1 MVQNGIK
8 WWKIMLIGEYYHS
21 LDPKGRVTIP
31 SKFREDLNEF
41 VMTKGLDECLFLYP
55 NSEWEKIENKLKEL
69 PMTNKAVRSF
79 VRTFFSGA
87 CDCAIDKQGRV
98 LIPQNLR
105 DYANIKDSSV
115 IVGLS
120 NRAEIWSQENW
131 GKYNSEEG
139 LTYEELAEKMS
150 ELGI

>member
-1 MVQNGIK
+1 
-8 WWKIMLIGEYYHS
+8 MLIGEYYHS

-55 NSEWEKIENKLKEL
+55 NSEWKKIENKLKEL

-131 GKYNSEEG
+131 EKYNSEEG

>member
-1 MVQNGIK
+1 M
-8 WWKIMLIGEYYHS
+8 
-21 LDPKGRVTIP
+21 
-31 SKFREDLNEF
+31 
-41 VMTKGLDECLFLYP
+41 
-55 NSEWEKIENKLKEL
+55 
-69 PMTNKAVRSF
+69 
-79 VRTFFSGA
+79 
-87 CDCAIDKQGRV
+87 
-98 LIPQNLR
+98 IPQNLR

-131 GKYNSEEG
+131 EKYNSEEG

>member
-1 MVQNGIK
+1 
-8 WWKIMLIGEYYHS
+8 MLIGEYYHS

-31 SKFREDLNEF
+31 SKFREDLSEF

-87 CDCAIDKQGRV
+87 CDCAIDKQGMV

-131 GKYNSEEG
+131 EKYNSEEG

>member
-1 MVQNGIK
+1 
-8 WWKIMLIGEYYHS
+8 MLIGEYYHS

-79 VRTFFSGA
+79 VRTFFSGD

-120 NRAEIWSQENW
+120 NRDEIWSQENW
-131 GKYNSEEG
+131 EKYNSEEG

>member
-1 MVQNGIK
+1 
-8 WWKIMLIGEYYHS
+8 MLIGEYYHS

-31 SKFREDLNEF
+31 SKFIEDLNEF

-131 GKYNSEEG
+131 EKYNSEEG

>member
-1 MVQNGIK
+1 
-8 WWKIMLIGEYYHS
+8 MLIGEYYHS

-131 GKYNSEEG
+131 EKYNSEEG
-139 LTYEELAEKMS
+139 LNYEELAEKMS